1 MRASFRPKLLPLHS
15 LSLLNDSPMTS
26 ASDPTGPAVTVM
38 ATIRLGPRD
47 LEDMDEESI
56 LLT

>member
-38 ATIRLGPRD
+38 ATIRSRP
-47 LEDMDEESI
+47 
-56 LLT
+56 